1 MGLEINRFY
10 RGLRARRI
18 ETTQQRCEYEIIFHK
33 QSLKR
38 TDCLLVVKK
47 QYDYKLMVIC

>member
-1 MGLEINRFY
+1 
-10 RGLRARRI
+10 LRVRRM
-18 ETTQQRCEYEIIFHK
+18 ENTQQRREYEKMFHK